1 MVYDTSNNQIV
12 SHYFF
17 NLFYI
22 LYIFIF
28 ILFLSTLF
36 TISTLYLPLLCQ
48 SCQKLSQTRMNTNGG
63 IYSGYVTYIQVL
75 AGHISMPLSF
85 TDCPCVVTYPM
96 IGDLCFGCVYV
107 KFRVWCPSTQYYAL
121 SCIVSFN

>member
-12 SHYFF
+12 RHYFF
-17 NLFYI
+17 NLFYNFKY
-22 LYIFIF
+22 LFLFIF
-28 ILFLSTLF
+28 INIIHHINIISPLIVSILSEV
-36 TISTLYLPLLCQ
+36 ISQ
-48 SCQKLSQTRMNTNGG
+48 ARMNTNGG

-75 AGHISMPLSF
+75 AGHILMPLSF
-85 TDCPCVVTYPM
+85 TDCPCVVSYPM

-107 KFRVWCPSTQYYAL
+107 KFRVWCPSTQYYAR